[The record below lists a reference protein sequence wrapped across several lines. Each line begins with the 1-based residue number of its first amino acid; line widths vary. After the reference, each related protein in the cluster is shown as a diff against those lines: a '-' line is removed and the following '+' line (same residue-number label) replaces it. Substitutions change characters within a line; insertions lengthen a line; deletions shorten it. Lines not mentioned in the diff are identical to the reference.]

1 MSAWISL
8 GLSHLGF
15 THLFKYVDLYL
26 LPNLGSLQLLLLQ
39 IFIQSH
45 IPSHLFL
52 GLWWNLRSFV
62 IKSQVSRVC
71 SFIFQSS
78 FPLLFRL
85 SCTDLSSSSQT
96 LSLVISTLLRN
107 PSSKAFYFC
116 NCLFNLF
123 YNCFIFFVIKFQY
136 LIHLSVVIS
145 CLLSFKLWLFWFLVW
160 DE

>member
-85 SCTDLSSSSQT
+85 SCIDLSSSSQT

-107 PSSKAFYFC
+107 PFYFC

-123 YNCFIFFVIKFQY
+123 YNCFIFFVINFQY